1 MPLALSMLLAAA
13 LAQAPQIDEAL
24 LENFTWRSVG
34 PAGAGGRVV
43 DVEVVGEFPFHIFVA
58 TASGGLWRSTN
69 GGVTWEPIFDD
80 QDVVSIGAIA
90 VNPSNPD
97 VLWVGT
103 GEANPRNSVSW
114 GNGVYKSNDGGKSW
128 VNVGLENTHHIGRI
142 AVDPRNPDT
151 VYVAALGHIWAANDK
166 RGLYKTTDGGASWER
181 SLFIDEDTG
190 VIDVAMDPRDSATLY
205 AAAYEVRRDGFSGG
219 DPETM
224 TGDGSAIYK
233 TNDGGRNWR
242 KLTEGLPE
250 SEKGRIGI
258 AVSKSDPAIVYAI
271 VQTVTTVPARRDPE
285 DPPPPTEDKTFED
298 GGVFRSTDRGES
310 WEWMSSTN
318 PRPFYYSQIRV
329 DPSDP
334 DRVYVLGSPLSVSEN
349 GGKDFERMDIKVHV
363 DHHDLWINPDNSD
376 HLVLGNDGGIYFSF
390 DRGESWDFLN
400 QIAIGQFY
408 AIDVDMQKPYFIYGG
423 VQDYCSWGGP
433 SATRNSIGIAG
444 SDWHKV
450 MTGDGFQVRIDP
462 SDPTILYA
470 EAQYG
475 RIVRHDRKTG
485 QNTSIAP
492 AAPEGKEDYR
502 FNWET
507 PLHISYHDS
516 RTIYAGGNH
525 LFRSPDRGNRW
536 DVISP
541 ELTTATRSRADY
553 RGGES
558 HMVASM
564 SAFAESPLDP
574 AILYAG
580 TDDGHVHVT
589 SDGAASWTEL
599 TERVPDMPGRRWV
612 SRLVA
617 SRFERKRVY
626 AAFDG
631 HRNDDFA
638 PHLYVS
644 NDLGQSWTSIAS
656 NLPVDGPVRVMRE
669 DVENPR
675 LLFVGTEFGAFVS
688 FNRGNSGESWTKLM
702 NGMPTV
708 AVADLVVHPR
718 DHDLIAGTHG
728 RSAYVMDIG
737 PLQQMTD
744 EVLAKDLHVFALE
757 NAVAFR
763 YHVHSDDQFLGEKR
777 FIADNPAFGATITYY
792 VGTPPEDE
800 NAEAKIVIANSMG
813 ERVRELE
820 APASAGL
827 HRVQWDL
834 RHTSPPQDE
843 GEGRGFGGAFL
854 GPLVQPGS
862 YRVTVDFPG
871 RTVSTILEVEPD
883 PELELDEADRR
894 RRLDTV
900 TRLLP
905 LQREAFEASERTEK
919 IKDELEALVE
929 SVSEAEDE
937 DENELGLDELSESTR
952 ALAHRTDRTKSL
964 VNRLYRAVENSPFA
978 PTATQLRQLDELEAR
993 VAEDRASV
1001 TELTDTTLP
1010 ELEERLDDNG
1020 IARVRV
1026 PSKDP

>member
-1 MPLALSMLLAAA
+1 M
-13 LAQAPQIDEAL
+13 
-24 LENFTWRSVG
+24 
-34 PAGAGGRVV
+34 
-43 DVEVVGEFPFHIFVA
+43 
-58 TASGGLWRSTN
+58 
-69 GGVTWEPIFDD
+69 
-80 QDVVSIGAIA
+80 
-90 VNPSNPD
+90 
-97 VLWVGT
+97 
-103 GEANPRNSVSW
+103 
-114 GNGVYKSNDGGKSW
+114 
-128 VNVGLENTHHIGRI
+128 
-142 AVDPRNPDT
+142 
-151 VYVAALGHIWAANDK
+151 
-166 RGLYKTTDGGASWER
+166 
-181 SLFIDEDTG
+181 
-190 VIDVAMDPRDSATLY
+190 
-205 AAAYEVRRDGFSGG
+205 
-219 DPETM
+219 
-224 TGDGSAIYK
+224 
-233 TNDGGRNWR
+233 
-242 KLTEGLPE
+242 
-250 SEKGRIGI
+250 
-258 AVSKSDPAIVYAI
+258 
-271 VQTVTTVPARRDPE
+271 
-285 DPPPPTEDKTFED
+285 
-298 GGVFRSTDRGES
+298 
-310 WEWMSSTN
+310 
-318 PRPFYYSQIRV
+318 
-329 DPSDP
+329 
-334 DRVYVLGSPLSVSEN
+334 
-349 GGKDFERMDIKVHV
+349 
-363 DHHDLWINPDNSD
+363 
-376 HLVLGNDGGIYFSF
+376 LGNDGGVYFSF

-433 SATRNSIGIAG
+433 SATRNSIGISS
-444 SDWHKV
+444 SDWYKV

-462 SDPTILYA
+462 SNPSILYA

-492 AAPEGKEDYR
+492 DALEGEEDYR

-516 RTIYAGGNH
+516 ATIYAGGNH

-536 DVISP
+536 EVVSP

-553 RGGES
+553 RNGES

-589 SDGAASWTEL
+589 SDGGASWTEI
-599 TERVPDMPGRRWV
+599 TDRVPDMPGHRWV

-626 AAFDG
+626 VAFDG

-638 PHLYVS
+638 PHLFVS
-644 NDLGQSWTSIAS
+644 NDLGQSFRSIAS
-656 NLPVDGPVRVMRE
+656 NLPVDGPVRVIRE

-688 FNRGNSGESWTKLM
+688 FNGGNGGESWTRLM

-718 DHDLIAGTHG
+718 DHDLVAGTHG

-737 PLQQMTD
+737 PLQQLTD
-744 EVLAKDLHVFALE
+744 EILGKDLHVFALE

-800 NAEAKIVIANSMG
+800 DAEAKIVIASSMG
-813 ERVRELE
+813 ERVRELK
-820 APASAGL
+820 APASAGV

-834 RHTSPPQDE
+834 RHMSPPQDE
-843 GEGRGFGGAFL
+843 DEGRGFGGPFR
-854 GPLVQPGS
+854 GPLVLPGS
-862 YRVTVDFPG
+862 YRVTVDLPG

-894 RRLDTV
+894 QRLDTV

-905 LQREAFEASERTEK
+905 LQREAFETSERTAK
-919 IKDELEALVE
+919 IKDAIEALVE
-929 SVSEAEDE
+929 SVSADE
-937 DENELGLDELSESTR
+937 KELGLDELDDLLKSTG

-978 PTATQLRQLDELEAR
+978 PTATQLRQLDELEGR
-993 VAEDRASV
+993 VAADRASV

-1010 ELEERLDDNG
+1010 DLEERLDEHG